1 MTPAIRF
8 FEVQGNAAAFRE
20 HTWMRDGW
28 NGGYITFDGNDI
40 SVPAG
45 GSEAE
50 FGPYCLADGEYIF
63 AKNNILKEKSILMNV
78 FVLLY
83 NSGTDK
89 EGIHSIELK
98 GRTIVLMFED
108 KDDATRYCGLLEA
121 QDFPLPTVE
130 MINIEEIKDFCIKLD
145 YECKLVEKNF
155 VPKTAE
161 DRLLISPPQKNLE
174 VENWEEDKN
183 SNKDSIDI
191 NTIKENLE
199 KLL

>member
-1 MTPAIRF
+1 MKI
-8 FEVQGNAAAFRE
+8 
-20 HTWMRDGW
+20 
-28 NGGYITFDGNDI
+28 
-40 SVPAG
+40 
-45 GSEAE
+45 
-50 FGPYCLADGEYIF
+50 
-63 AKNNILKEKSILMNV
+63 

-98 GRTIVLMFED
+98 GRTIVLMFEE

-130 MINIEEIKDFCIKLD
+130 MIDIEEIKDFCIKLD
-145 YECKLVEKNF
+145 YEYKLVEKNF
-155 VPKTAE
+155 VPKTVE

-174 VENWEEDKN
+174 VEDWEGDKN
-183 SNKDSIDI
+183 NNKNIDL

>member
-1 MTPAIRF
+1 M
-8 FEVQGNAAAFRE
+8 
-20 HTWMRDGW
+20 
-28 NGGYITFDGNDI
+28 DI
-40 SVPAG
+40 
-45 GSEAE
+45 
-50 FGPYCLADGEYIF
+50 
-63 AKNNILKEKSILMNV
+63 

-89 EGIHSIELK
+89 EGIHSIEFK

-108 KDDATRYCGLLEA
+108 KDDAIRYCGLLEA

-130 MINIEEIKDFCIKLD
+130 MLNEEKIKDFCIKLN

-155 VPKTAE
+155 VPRTAE

-174 VENWEEDKN
+174 FEDWEGETN
-183 SNKDSIDI
+183 NNKEKIDI

>member
-1 MTPAIRF
+1 M
-8 FEVQGNAAAFRE
+8 
-20 HTWMRDGW
+20 
-28 NGGYITFDGNDI
+28 
-40 SVPAG
+40 
-45 GSEAE
+45 
-50 FGPYCLADGEYIF
+50 
-63 AKNNILKEKSILMNV
+63 NI

-108 KDDATRYCGLLEA
+108 KEDAVRYCGLLEA

-130 MINIEEIKDFCIKLD
+130 MVDIEEIKNFCTKFD

-174 VENWEEDKN
+174 VANWEGDKN
-183 SNKDSIDI
+183 NNKNIDL
-191 NTIKENLE
+191 NTIKQNLE

>member
-1 MTPAIRF
+1 M
-8 FEVQGNAAAFRE
+8 
-20 HTWMRDGW
+20 
-28 NGGYITFDGNDI
+28 DI
-40 SVPAG
+40 
-45 GSEAE
+45 
-50 FGPYCLADGEYIF
+50 
-63 AKNNILKEKSILMNV
+63 

-130 MINIEEIKDFCIKLD
+130 MIDIEEIRDFCIKLD

-174 VENWEEDKN
+174 IDNWGDQDN
-183 SNKDSIDI
+183 NKEKIDI

>member
-1 MTPAIRF
+1 M
-8 FEVQGNAAAFRE
+8 
-20 HTWMRDGW
+20 
-28 NGGYITFDGNDI
+28 DI
-40 SVPAG
+40 
-45 GSEAE
+45 
-50 FGPYCLADGEYIF
+50 
-63 AKNNILKEKSILMNV
+63 

-89 EGIHSIELK
+89 EGIHSIEFK

-108 KDDATRYCGLLEA
+108 KDDAIRYCGLLEA

-130 MINIEEIKDFCIKLD
+130 MLNEEKIKDFCIKLN

-155 VPKTAE
+155 VPRTAE

-174 VENWEEDKN
+174 FEDWEGETN
-183 SNKDSIDI
+183 NKEKIDI

>member
-1 MTPAIRF
+1 M
-8 FEVQGNAAAFRE
+8 
-20 HTWMRDGW
+20 
-28 NGGYITFDGNDI
+28 
-40 SVPAG
+40 
-45 GSEAE
+45 
-50 FGPYCLADGEYIF
+50 
-63 AKNNILKEKSILMNV
+63 NI

-121 QDFPLPTVE
+121 QDFPLPT
-130 MINIEEIKDFCIKLD
+130 IEVIKIDEIKDFCIKLN

-174 VENWEEDKN
+174 VEDWEGDDN
-183 SNKDSIDI
+183 NKRNIDLS
-191 NTIKENLE
+191 TIKENLE

>member
-1 MTPAIRF
+1 
-8 FEVQGNAAAFRE
+8 
-20 HTWMRDGW
+20 
-28 NGGYITFDGNDI
+28 
-40 SVPAG
+40 
-45 GSEAE
+45 
-50 FGPYCLADGEYIF
+50 
-63 AKNNILKEKSILMNV
+63 MNV

-108 KDDATRYCGLLEA
+108 KDDATRYVGLLEA
-121 QDFPLPTVE
+121 QDFPSPTVE
-130 MINIEEIKDFCIKLD
+130 MIDIEEIKDFCINLD
-145 YECKLVEKNF
+145 YEYKLVEKNF

-161 DRLLISPPQKNLE
+161 DRLLITPPQKNLE
-174 VENWEEDKN
+174 VEDWQGDKN
-183 SNKDSIDI
+183 NNENIDL

>member
-1 MTPAIRF
+1 MEI
-8 FEVQGNAAAFRE
+8 
-20 HTWMRDGW
+20 
-28 NGGYITFDGNDI
+28 
-40 SVPAG
+40 
-45 GSEAE
+45 
-50 FGPYCLADGEYIF
+50 
-63 AKNNILKEKSILMNV
+63 

-98 GRTIVLMFED
+98 GKTIVLMFED
-108 KDDATRYCGLLEA
+108 KDDAIRYCGLLEA

-130 MINIEEIKDFCIKLD
+130 MIDIDEIRDFCKNLD

-155 VPKTAE
+155 VPTTPE
-161 DRLLISPPQKNLE
+161 DRFLISPPQKNLE
-174 VENWEEDKN
+174 VEDWGE
-183 SNKDSIDI
+183 SNNKEKIDI

>member
-1 MTPAIRF
+1 MMKKLLYIQDYKNYRF
-8 FEVQGNAAAFRE
+8 LILNQ
-20 HTWMRDGW
+20 
-28 NGGYITFDGNDI
+28 I
-40 SVPAG
+40 S
-45 GSEAE
+45 
-50 FGPYCLADGEYIF
+50 YRKKKLM
-63 AKNNILKEKSILMNV
+63 LMNI

-108 KDDATRYCGLLEA
+108 KDDAIRYCGLLEA

-130 MINIEEIKDFCIKLD
+130 MINIEEIKDFCTKLD
-145 YECKLVEKNF
+145 YEYRLVEKNF
-155 VPKTAE
+155 IPKTAE

-183 SNKDSIDI
+183 SKKDNIDI

>member
-1 MTPAIRF
+1 MI
-8 FEVQGNAAAFRE
+8 
-20 HTWMRDGW
+20 M
-28 NGGYITFDGNDI
+28 
-40 SVPAG
+40 
-45 GSEAE
+45 
-50 FGPYCLADGEYIF
+50 
-63 AKNNILKEKSILMNV
+63 NI

-130 MINIEEIKDFCIKLD
+130 MIDIEEIKDFCIKLD
-145 YECKLVEKNF
+145 YEYKFVEKNF
-155 VPKTAE
+155 VPKTPE

-174 VENWEEDKN
+174 VDDWGGNKN
-183 SNKDSIDI
+183 NNEKIDI

>member
-1 MTPAIRF
+1 MQI
-8 FEVQGNAAAFRE
+8 
-20 HTWMRDGW
+20 
-28 NGGYITFDGNDI
+28 
-40 SVPAG
+40 
-45 GSEAE
+45 
-50 FGPYCLADGEYIF
+50 
-63 AKNNILKEKSILMNV
+63 

-108 KDDATRYCGLLEA
+108 KDDAIRYCGLLEA

-130 MINIEEIKDFCIKLD
+130 MINIDEIRDFCIKLD

-155 VPKTAE
+155 VPKTPE

-174 VENWEEDKN
+174 LDDWKD
-183 SNKDSIDI
+183 NKDNFDKIDL
-191 NTIKENLE
+191 NSIKENLE

>member
-1 MTPAIRF
+1 M
-8 FEVQGNAAAFRE
+8 
-20 HTWMRDGW
+20 
-28 NGGYITFDGNDI
+28 
-40 SVPAG
+40 
-45 GSEAE
+45 
-50 FGPYCLADGEYIF
+50 
-63 AKNNILKEKSILMNV
+63 NI

-108 KDDATRYCGLLEA
+108 KDDAIRYCGLLEA

-130 MINIEEIKDFCIKLD
+130 MIDIEEIRKFCIKLN

-155 VPKTAE
+155 VPKSSE

-174 VENWEEDKN
+174 VENWEDNIDNQEK
-183 SNKDSIDI
+183 IDI

-199 KLL
+199 KLI

>member
-1 MTPAIRF
+1 MHI
-8 FEVQGNAAAFRE
+8 
-20 HTWMRDGW
+20 
-28 NGGYITFDGNDI
+28 
-40 SVPAG
+40 
-45 GSEAE
+45 
-50 FGPYCLADGEYIF
+50 
-63 AKNNILKEKSILMNV
+63 

-108 KDDATRYCGLLEA
+108 KDDAIRYCGLLEA

-130 MINIEEIKDFCIKLD
+130 KINIDEIRDFCMKLD
-145 YECKLVEKNF
+145 YESKLVEKNF
-155 VPKTAE
+155 IPKTPE

-174 VENWEEDKN
+174 LDDWKSDKGNLDNIDLN
-183 SNKDSIDI
+183 S
-191 NTIKENLE
+191 IKENLE